1 MADVQLGWAA
11 PQLNHRHDEPEEGPS
26 GNDEQAQAVIDWVN
40 GAPLG
45 ELAAELMAAFAPRAA
60 GRQATGVYLNHLG
73 AWLFRG
79 YTRPQRHAA
88 DVVTPVREAVQLLE
102 HAELVYLGTT
112 GSGTVE

>member
-1 MADVQLGWAA
+1 MA
-11 PQLNHRHDEPEEGPS
+11 
-26 GNDEQAQAVIDWVN
+26 NDEQAQAVIDWVN

-45 ELAAELMAAFAPRAA
+45 ELATELMAAFAPQAA
-60 GRQATGVYLNHLG
+60 GRPATGAYLNHLG

-102 HAELVYLGTT
+102 QRRT
-112 GSGTVE
+112 GLPRDDRQRRRRMDRHPIGPGDPRLREARCPATY

>member
-1 MADVQLGWAA
+1 V
-11 PQLNHRHDEPEEGPS
+11 
-26 GNDEQAQAVIDWVN
+26 AV
-40 GAPLG
+40 
-45 ELAAELMAAFAPRAA
+45 
-60 GRQATGVYLNHLG
+60 
-73 AWLFRG
+73 RG

>member
-1 MADVQLGWAA
+1 VA
-11 PQLNHRHDEPEEGPS
+11 
-26 GNDEQAQAVIDWVN
+26 NDEQAQAVIDWVN

-45 ELAAELMAAFAPRAA
+45 ELATELMAAFAPQAA
-60 GRQATGVYLNHLG
+60 GRPATGVYLNHLG

-88 DVVTPVREAVQLLE
+88 NVVTPVREAVQLLE